1 MNLVLPMACDRAPSI
16 SQRCPFVQYE
26 RSPRATARTKSS
38 EDRVFRW
45 FVVLAAVF
53 SFAFALPAGAQE
65 ARQITLP
72 VEADDVF
79 GGYGGGGVYWSDTYG
94 ACRSGC
100 SRSHQGVDMLGPKG
114 TPLLAAADGYISW
127 MRVSASSGNNLVI
140 TDDDGWEYHYIHI
153 NNDTPGTDDGANSIE
168 HAFSDRIAEAW
179 ENDTWRD
186 MRVTAGELVAYMGDS
201 GNAEACNCSHLHFE
215 IVNPDGVNI
224 NPTPSV
230 DAAFGYAE
238 ANPQGIVVDADLLGP
253 YEEFAELGSD
263 LFTTLTGR
271 SATSAEI
278 LELRATLESDGF
290 AAALAPF
297 VDNNSQSADIDR
309 LYVAYFNRLP
319 DYGGYEFWHGR
330 LNVSDWDIQRASRY
344 FAESPEAVATYGD
357 AELEEFLDILYSE
370 VLGREPDAGGAA
382 YWLDRLENDPLI
394 DKANIVAFFTDSL
407 ELREI
412 TEHRSEIVALS
423 ALFADRMPT
432 EAEIEAWEALRSGAS
447 LEDAISGLFDPN
459 S

>member
-1 MNLVLPMACDRAPSI
+1 MTSLPSRQSFL
-16 SQRCPFVQYE
+16 RL
-26 RSPRATARTKSS
+26 
-38 EDRVFRW
+38 
-45 FVVLAAVF
+45 LAA
-53 SFAFALPAGAQE
+53 FAVMAVTLVASPVATPAGAQNNGE
-65 ARQITLP
+65 VRDIALP
-72 VEADDVF
+72 VPVEEVF
-79 GGYGGGGVYWSDTYG
+79 GGYGDGGVRWSDTWG
-94 ACRSGC
+94 ACRGSGC
-100 SRSHQGVDMLGPKG
+100 SRSHEGVDMLGPKG
-114 TPLLAAADGYISW
+114 TPLFAAQDGYISW
-127 MRVSASSGNNLVI
+127 MRVSTSSGNNLVI

-153 NNDTPGTDDGANSIE
+153 NNDTPGTDDQANPIE
-168 HAFSDRIAEAW
+168 HAFSSRIAEAW

-186 MRVTAGELVAYMGDS
+186 LRVSAGELVAYMGDS
-201 GNAEACNCSHLHFE
+201 GNAENCCSHLHFE
-215 IVNPDGVNI
+215 IVNSAGANI

-230 DAAFGYAE
+230 DAALAYAE
-238 ANPQGIVVDADLLGP
+238 ANPQGIELDPDVLGP
-253 YEEFAELGSD
+253 YEDFAELGSD
-263 LFTTLTGR
+263 LFTTLAGR

-278 LELRATLESDGF
+278 LDLRATLESDGF
-290 AAALAPF
+290 AAAIAPF

-344 FAESPEAVATYGD
+344 FSESPEAVETYGD

-370 VLGREPDAGGAA
+370 VLGRQPDAGGAA

-394 DKANIVAFFTDSL
+394 DKANIVAFFTDSD
-407 ELREI
+407 ELRDI

-432 EAEIEAWEALRSGAS
+432 DAEIEAWELLRSGSS
-447 LEDAISGLFDPN
+447 LEDAISAFTEAT